1 MADKV
6 LSQDE
11 VDALM
16 RGLDGGDVETETPA
30 EPEPPGGVKA
40 FDLASQERILRG
52 RMPTFEMIND
62 RFSRLQAVSWTS
74 FLRKPIEFSPIST
87 DIIKFGTL
95 LKKIPVPSSL
105 SLFQLKPLRGHG
117 LVIMDSALVYNI
129 VDHYFGGTNQTHVKP
144 EGRDFTAVQVRV
156 VKSIVARTIADL
168 EKAWQA
174 VLPAKVQYLRSE
186 SNPQFAMVVSVPELV
201 VSVVFHVDLGGGAQK
216 VYVMYPYSMLEPIK
230 DKLNAGF
237 FADQLQSDGSWGNRF
252 MEELMGCKVNVS
264 VELGS
269 AGVRFRDVLELSVGD
284 VLVLE
289 QSPGDAMTGYVEG
302 IPKILGSAG
311 VVKGNHALRVER
323 VAARLHR

>member
-16 RGLDGGDVETETPA
+16 RGMDGGDIETEAP
-30 EPEPPGGVKA
+30 PEPDPGGVKA
-40 FDLASQERILRG
+40 FDLSSQERILRG

-62 RFSRLQAVSWTS
+62 RFSRLQNIAWSAY
-74 FLRKPIEFSPIST
+74 LRKPIEFSPVST

-105 SLFQLKPLRGHG
+105 SVFQLKPLRGHG
-117 LVIMDSALVYNI
+117 LIIMDSALVYNI

-144 EGRDFTAVQVRV
+144 EGRDFTPVQVKV
-156 VKSIVARTIADL
+156 VKGIVARMITDL

-174 VLPAKVQYLRSE
+174 VLPAKVSYLRSE
-186 SNPQFAMVVSVPELV
+186 SNPQFAMVVSVPEIV
-201 VSVVFHVDLGGGAQK
+201 ISVVFHVDLGGGAQK

-230 DKLNAGF
+230 DKLSAGF

-252 MEELMGCKVNVS
+252 MEELMACRVNVG
-264 VELGS
+264 VELGTAS
-269 AGVRFRDVLELSVGD
+269 VSFRDVLALSVGD
-284 VLVLE
+284 LLLLE
-289 QSPGDAMTGYVEG
+289 QSPGERMLGYVEG
-302 IPKILGSAG
+302 IPKILGHAG
-311 VVKGNHALRVER
+311 VVRGNHAIRVER
-323 VAARLHR
+323 VAPRLQR

>member
-16 RGLDGGDVETETPA
+16 RGMDGGDIETEAP
-30 EPEPPGGVKA
+30 PEPDPGGVKA
-40 FDLASQERILRG
+40 FDLSSQERILRG

-62 RFSRLQAVSWTS
+62 RFSRLQNIAWSAY
-74 FLRKPIEFSPIST
+74 LRKPIEFSPVST

-105 SLFQLKPLRGHG
+105 SVFQLKPLRGHG
-117 LVIMDSALVYNI
+117 LIIMDSALVYNI

-144 EGRDFTAVQVRV
+144 EGRDFTPVQVKV
-156 VKSIVARTIADL
+156 VKGIVSRMITDL

-174 VLPAKVQYLRSE
+174 VLPAKVSYLRSE
-186 SNPQFAMVVSVPELV
+186 SNPQFAMVVSVPEIV
-201 VSVVFHVDLGGGAQK
+201 ISVVFHVDLGGGAQK

-230 DKLNAGF
+230 DKLSAGF

-252 MEELMGCKVNVS
+252 MEELMACRVNVG
-264 VELGS
+264 VELGTAS
-269 AGVRFRDVLELSVGD
+269 VSFRDVLALSVGD
-284 VLVLE
+284 LLLLE
-289 QSPGDAMTGYVEG
+289 QSPGERMLGYVEG
-302 IPKILGSAG
+302 IPKILGHAG
-311 VVKGNHALRVER
+311 VVRGNHAIRVER
-323 VAARLHR
+323 VAPRLQR